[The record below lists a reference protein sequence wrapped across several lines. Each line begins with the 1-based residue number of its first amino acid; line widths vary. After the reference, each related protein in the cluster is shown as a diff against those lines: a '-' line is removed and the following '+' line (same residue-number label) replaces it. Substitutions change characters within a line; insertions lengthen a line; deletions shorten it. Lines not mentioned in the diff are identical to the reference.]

1 MRKTLVSL
9 AGILLFAAAV
19 SAAPCTPS
27 ATSLCLSSG
36 RFQVSVSWTDFQNRT
51 GDGQAVSLT
60 ADTGYFCFFSASNVE
75 LIVKVLDARALNG
88 KFWVFFGA
96 LSNVEYTLTVRDSV
110 TGSTKTYQ
118 NPSGQF
124 ASVGD
129 TTAFDGS
136 AGVSLVANKTMIVG
150 GTAAPP
156 ASIAEIQRFR
166 DRAAP
171 AAADFAPCSAPP
183 TNLLLSGCRFRVH
196 VSWQDSQGMAGE
208 GQGVQLTGDTGYFW
222 FFNASNVELMV
233 KVLDARAIN
242 GNFWVF
248 FGALS
253 NVAYTVTIFDTV
265 TNTLRQYTNAP
276 GTFASVGDT
285 AAFAGGRSVGAV
297 PDSARAVSKEIDA
310 AGGTITANGA
320 DRTVYTLVV
329 PANSIFFPTE
339 ITMTP
344 LDHIDGFPFS
354 GGLKGG
360 VQLEPEGLILFQGAT
375 LSIAPPTPIPQAE
388 LAPFSYEAT
397 GANFILYPVIP
408 NVPGVQLAISHFSG
422 YGAGSGSPA
431 DIANQA
437 GTTPSGPF
445 APYAQQA
452 AEIQEEFFSNRIS
465 DADAKAQIRQL
476 FIDALNQVVLP
487 TLQAVQNC
495 DPDAINAAVRLTIDW
510 GRTAGFFL
518 DDNTYANLQQS
529 ALMEIKRIALDCIDQ
544 AFEKCVSQNDT
555 GQVRLILAIARTLEL
570 LGLVSD
576 AEYAQIFDKVER
588 CLRFEVDF
596 DSSIEVN
603 SGPVIFYQ
611 KVQAAVPVRLEAGQS
626 TFFLSGSGTMQ
637 FVLATLSPGESNPC
651 TYRPSDVQNSVFE
664 VVKLLPGGPE
674 RAAYNV
680 RMLYGPGDPQENDHQ
695 ICPYVGEQSTGF
707 YSLWAS
713 EFEGL
718 HEDEVRVPNPLNYEA
733 DSWTIVPYGNYPAA
747 KNYERSGSIGGEPAS
762 ESTHIL
768 LKHTPDAPLP

>member
-1 MRKTLVSL
+1 
-9 AGILLFAAAV
+9 
-19 SAAPCTPS
+19 
-27 ATSLCLSSG
+27 
-36 RFQVSVSWTDFQNRT
+36 
-51 GDGQAVSLT
+51 
-60 ADTGYFCFFSASNVE
+60 

-110 TGSTKTYQ
+110 TGSAKTYQ

-129 TTAFDGS
+129 TSAFDGS
-136 AGVSLVANKTMIVG
+136 SGAVVATHEVV
-150 GTAAPP
+150 TASGLASPP
-156 ASIAEIQRFR
+156 TSIRAVQRFV

-171 AAADFAPCSAPP
+171 VAKDFTPCSAPP
-183 TNLLLSGCRFRVH
+183 TNLLLSGCRFRLH
-196 VSWQDSQGMAGE
+196 VSWQDSQGHTGE

-233 KVLDARAIN
+233 KVLDARSIN

-253 NVAYTVTIFDTV
+253 NVAYSITVFDTV

-297 PDSARAVSKEIDA
+297 KDAARAVSKEIDA
-310 AGGTITANGA
+310 AGGTLTANGA
-320 DRTVYTLVV
+320 DGTVYTLDV
-329 PANSIFFPTE
+329 PANSIFFSTE

-375 LSIAPPTPIPQAE
+375 LTIAPPAPIPQAE
-388 LAPFSYEAT
+388 LAPFSYE
-397 GANFILYPVIP
+397 GAGENFILYPVIP

-422 YGAGSGSPA
+422 YGAGSGTPA

-445 APYAQQA
+445 APYVQRA
-452 AEIQEEFFSNRIS
+452 ADIEEQLFT
-465 DADAKAQIRQL
+465 DQITESEASAELKQD
-476 FIDALNQVVLP
+476 FIDAFDEVVLP
-487 TLQAVQNC
+487 TLQAIQDC
-495 DPDAINAAVRLTIDW
+495 DPDAINAAVRLTIAW

-518 DDNTYANLQQS
+518 DDNTYSNLQMS
-529 ALMEIKRIALDCIDQ
+529 ALMEIKRIALDCIDK

-555 GQVRLILAIARTLEL
+555 GQVRMILAIARTLEL

-603 SGPVIFYQ
+603 TGPVIFYQ

-626 TFFLSGSGTMQ
+626 TFYLSGSGTTQ

-651 TYRPSDVQNSVFE
+651 TYKPSDVQNSVFE

-674 RAAYNV
+674 RAAYDV
-680 RMLYGPGDPQENDHQ
+680 RMLYGPGDPKENDHQ
-695 ICPYVGEQSTGF
+695 ICPIIGEQDTGF
-707 YSLWAS
+707 YSLWGP
-713 EFEGL
+713 EFEDL
-718 HEDEVRVPNPLNYEA
+718 HSDEVRVSNPLNYGA

-747 KNYERSGSIGGEPAS
+747 KNYERSGSFGAEPAS